1 MAIDLIT
8 PGEESTTII
17 ERVRR
22 FLLLSDINNYTLP
35 WHLMTS
41 TDSRVNERNAKIEAI
56 EDHLGIFPNGTF
68 VPLTIRQRMF
78 FGSPVKK
85 LEYKIKK
92 IRSKSREVTEFVNS
106 LETKDE
112 DGKDVALLREFI
124 LECLPP
130 FKRYALE
137 VNNHAYD
144 EAEYRRVSWPVYV
157 IAWIFISAT
166 LLFFIYWIFAWGVY
180 EGDSMLSTWGAIFG
194 TGAATDIIFIQVT
207 KIVVLNYLPGLAM
220 QHQLVRIRSVL
231 ADILA
236 NYVNRNMNQN
246 NNALNVDA
254 EENMDEISVVQY
266 MSAACRAARS
276 TELCNLPAAWLL
288 RQVTHSHTIHTLTL
302 THTNTHARART
313 HTHKRISVTYFSLSN
328 HFSVFALTSFF
339 LFPVVLFSL
348 FLSSSPY
355 PSRLYTA
362 FLDDLIFTLMHQI
375 TTIIHLIILIY
386 VSFLFFLF

>member
-1 MAIDLIT
+1 MIK
-8 PGEESTTII
+8 PGEEATTII
-17 ERVRR
+17 TRVRK
-22 FLLLSDINNYTLP
+22 FLLSSDMNNYTLP

-41 TDSRVNERNAKIEAI
+41 TNSRVNERNAKIEAI

-85 LEYKIKK
+85 LEYKLKK
-92 IRSKSREVTEFVNS
+92 IRSKTKDVIQFVNL
-106 LETKDE
+106 LETNDV

-144 EAEYRRVSWPVYV
+144 EAEHRRVSWPVYV

-180 EGDSMLSTWGAIFG
+180 EGDSMLSAWGAIFG
-194 TGAATDIIFIQVT
+194 TGAATDIVLIQVT
-207 KIVVLNYLPGLAM
+207 RIILLNYLPGLAM
-220 QHQLVRIRSVL
+220 QHQLIRIRSVL

-236 NYVNRNMNQN
+236 NYVNRDRNIDD
-246 NNALNVDA
+246 NALNI
-254 EENMDEISVVQY
+254 EEDMDEISVVQY

-288 RQVTHSHTIHTLTL
+288 RQVIHTHTHTYIHTHTHMHTHTYIHAHTHTHTHTHTL
-302 THTNTHARART
+302 THTHTHTCT
-313 HTHKRISVTYFSLSN
+313 HTHIHTCTHTQTDTHTHTDRHAQILSVL
-328 HFSVFALTSFF
+328 L
-339 LFPVVLFSL
+339 L
-348 FLSSSPY
+348 FLNFSPPI
-355 PSRLYTA
+355 PS
-362 FLDDLIFTLMHQI
+362 
-375 TTIIHLIILIY
+375 HLTYSLP
-386 VSFLFFLF
+386 S